1 MTETLPQREDAALKA
16 IREVLGGDAPAR
28 ATRGP
33 GGEWYVPVD
42 ESCFE
47 RAIPELAARKFVL
60 ISLFGVE
67 GFSPECRHS
76 LLYILERKGSI
87 LVLVRAVTGGRA
99 TSIATIFPSAAWPE
113 RECRDGFG
121 IEFTGASDTRRL
133 LLHEPYPK
141 DFHPL
146 DKAFTN
152 TPIAT
157 DDNVSP
163 AVEYPFRAMT
173 GEGVYQV
180 AVGPVHAGIIEPG
193 HFRFSVI
200 GETVF
205 NLEIRM
211 FYTHRGIEKLA
222 EGKLPQDCVKVAEA
236 VSGDESVANA
246 IAFCMAVEH
255 LSGITVPDR
264 AWYLRTILCELE
276 RCCSH
281 LGDEAGM
288 LTDVAFALGS
298 SQFSVLREEVFRK
311 NADLSGSRFL
321 RGMTCIG
328 GVTRDIPADR
338 LADLAEFTGQ
348 LKKRFRVGLSIVLST
363 PSVIDRFSTT
373 GVVKRELL
381 RLLNITGPIA
391 RASGGRVD
399 VRLDHPYGVY
409 DRFVPAH
416 TPLADGDVLARFT
429 VKAQEFLDSLDLIG
443 RLIAA
448 IPEGPIRSEEPVRDG
463 YALAL
468 VESAR
473 GQNLCWVWI
482 KDGRIDRYKVRTASY
497 CNWLAIEHAVPGNIV
512 ADFPVINK
520 SMNLSYAGTDM

>member
-1 MTETLPQREDAALKA
+1 
-16 IREVLGGDAPAR
+16 
-28 ATRGP
+28 
-33 GGEWYVPVD
+33 
-42 ESCFE
+42 
-47 RAIPELAARKFVL
+47 
-60 ISLFGVE
+60 
-67 GFSPECRHS
+67 
-76 LLYILERKGSI
+76 
-87 LVLVRAVTGGRA
+87 
-99 TSIATIFPSAAWPE
+99 
-113 RECRDGFG
+113 
-121 IEFTGASDTRRL
+121 
-133 LLHEPYPK
+133 
-141 DFHPL
+141 
-146 DKAFTN
+146 
-152 TPIAT
+152 
-157 DDNVSP
+157 
-163 AVEYPFRAMT
+163 
-173 GEGVYQV
+173 
-180 AVGPVHAGIIEPG
+180 
-193 HFRFSVI
+193 
-200 GETVF
+200 
-205 NLEIRM
+205 
-211 FYTHRGIEKLA
+211 
-222 EGKLPQDCVKVAEA
+222 
-236 VSGDESVANA
+236 VANA

>member
-328 GVTRDIPADR
+328 ALPGTFRP
-338 LADLAEFTGQ
+338 TGSQ
-348 LKKRFRVGLSIVLST
+348 T
-363 PSVIDRFSTT
+363 
-373 GVVKRELL
+373 L
-381 RLLNITGPIA
+381 RNLPGSSKN
-391 RASGGRVD
+391 ASGSG
-399 VRLDHPYGVY
+399 
-409 DRFVPAH
+409 
-416 TPLADGDVLARFT
+416 
-429 VKAQEFLDSLDLIG
+429 FLSSFQ
-443 RLIAA
+443 R
-448 IPEGPIRSEEPVRDG
+448 PR
-463 YALAL
+463 
-468 VESAR
+468 
-473 GQNLCWVWI
+473 
-482 KDGRIDRYKVRTASY
+482 
-497 CNWLAIEHAVPGNIV
+497 
-512 ADFPVINK
+512 
-520 SMNLSYAGTDM
+520 